1 LRYPPVV
8 TQAASQSQTYV
19 VCGATCPC
27 LTWTAWGLVA
37 SFAGVAS
44 VDGQRGPT
52 SFVEELKGV
61 VGAAAF
67 DYVAAFPAFLAS
79 DRAIL
84 EVGTYRVSTC
94 GRD

>member
-1 LRYPPVV
+1 
-8 TQAASQSQTYV
+8 

-27 LTWTAWGLVA
+27 LTWTAWELVA
-37 SFAGVAS
+37 SSVGVAS
-44 VDGQRGPT
+44 VDVKTGPT
-52 SFVEELKGV
+52 SIVEELKGV

-67 DYVAAFPAFLAS
+67 DYVAAFLAS

>member
-1 LRYPPVV
+1 
-8 TQAASQSQTYV
+8 
-19 VCGATCPC
+19 
-27 LTWTAWGLVA
+27 
-37 SFAGVAS
+37 VAS